1 MASKD
6 RAKKSPLVVVE
17 FIVIGIL
24 ILAIAFML
32 VLYFSFRSTGTAPK
46 IFGYYIYHTHA
57 VNMAPKIP
65 AEAAVI
71 AEVDEIENI
80 KVNSVVLCNI
90 DSTTTLIRVVEILEE
105 PEGTFYIVRFDTS
118 PQNETYKIPKESV
131 MAKATQYD
139 VRVGKLLNFATSKTG
154 IILVV
159 IIPSILIVLFQIIRI
174 VVTKSDGAD
183 YSPEDDD
190 DDDDFDD
197 DFGEP
202 VKPGDPRSD
211 FAPVRAK
218 FDLNKTAPAESFLFV
233 DKSGKAEYSPN
244 INPENMLI
252 TGEVLDAM
260 SGRKPEHD
268 HPFLSGYSNEPVKIP
283 DEKPEEPAAADS
295 IRSIIGADI
304 GDTSGFAPKV
314 SNVLPESLSQLKT
327 AAYPD
332 GEPVEDDKPAKASRY
347 EPEEVITE
355 EEPPKVFFT
364 EEEPEVIAPTAA
376 DQPIIATN
384 SIPENAVVPRETI
397 APRRK
402 RNTGKTI
409 DELMSIIDAEQAKIK
424 KRRE

>member
-1 MASKD
+1 MASKN

-17 FIVIGIL
+17 FIIIGIL
-24 ILAIAFML
+24 IAAIAFML
-32 VLYFSFRSTGTAPK
+32 VLYFSFRSSGTAPK

-65 AEAAVI
+65 AETAVF
-71 AEVDEIENI
+71 AEEKEKEN
-80 KVNSVVLCNI
+80 VHPGSVVLCNI
-90 DSTTTLIRVVEILEE
+90 DSTTTLIRIVETLEE

-131 MAKATQYD
+131 IAKATMHD
-139 VRVGKLLNFATSKTG
+139 ERVGKLLNFATSKTG

-174 VVTKSDGAD
+174 VVTKPENAD

-190 DDDDFDD
+190 DD
-197 DFGEP
+197 FGEP
-202 VKPGDPRSD
+202 VKPSDPRSD

-218 FDLNKTAPAESFLFV
+218 FDLNKTAPEESFLSV
-233 DKSGKAEYSPN
+233 DKSGKAEYSPKV
-244 INPENMLI
+244 NPENMLI

-260 SGRKPEHD
+260 SGRKPVHD
-268 HPFLSGYSNEPVKIP
+268 QPFLSGYSNEPVRIP
-283 DEKPEEPAAADS
+283 EEKPEEPAAADS

-332 GEPVEDDKPAKASRY
+332 GEPIDDDKPVKPSGH
-347 EPEEVITE
+347 EPEEVIIEEEPPEVFYTE
-355 EEPPKVFFT
+355 EEPA
-364 EEEPEVIAPTAA
+364 VIAPTEA
-376 DQPIIATN
+376 DQPIISTN

-424 KRRE
+424 KHK